1 MVSFDARADKA
12 TSTLIPDVRRLLLNL
27 SQILPLF
34 RRSNDGMN
42 DHSNAMNNREPS
54 GGHALYFAYGGF
66 SQVGGFGLTD
76 FRCITE
82 LAKLFLEEVLL
93 VTI

>member
-27 SQILPLF
+27 SQILRLF

-54 GGHALYFAYGGF
+54 GGHALYFSPDWSSPAGDFGV
-66 SQVGGFGLTD
+66 VG
-76 FRCITE
+76 FRCITK
-82 LAKLFLEEVLL
+82 LAKLSLEEALL
-93 VTI
+93 VST